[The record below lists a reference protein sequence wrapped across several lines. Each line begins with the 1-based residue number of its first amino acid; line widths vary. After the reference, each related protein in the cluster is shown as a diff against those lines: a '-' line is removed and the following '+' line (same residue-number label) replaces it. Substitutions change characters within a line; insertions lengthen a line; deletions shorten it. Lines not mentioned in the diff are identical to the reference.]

1 MPDDLKS
8 ATDLTGVLKQ
18 QLGED
23 GLTDDS
29 AKREF
34 HSQDIW
40 AKGHT
45 AEFVAS
51 PTSIEQLQAAVRT
64 AHDRGISL
72 NPRGGGYS
80 YTKGYTPDRDNVG
93 ILDMSKLNQVVEINT
108 ADMYVTVQA
117 GVTWAQLYEALK
129 PHNVRTPFWGPLSG
143 IGSTIGG
150 GLSQNNAFFGA
161 GKYGTTGE
169 SVLSIAVVLADGTL
183 VRTGTAG
190 TKNGKPFWRYYGP
203 DLTGLFCGDAGTLG
217 YKAEITFRLIPLP
230 KAEETA
236 SFEFES
242 RDACAEA
249 MTQMMREDI
258 ACEIFGFDP
267 NLTKVRLARASLVSD
282 AKALTN
288 VIRGQGSLL
297 KGLREGAKVALAG
310 RGFMD
315 KVDYSLH
322 VCVEGRSATGVKEDI
337 QVLKAIV
344 KELGGKEIE
353 NSIPKIIRANP
364 FGPMNNILGPQG
376 ERWVPIHGIVPA
388 SEGAET
394 WAEIEAGFDKIR
406 SELDGH
412 DILTGYLI
420 TSLGTT
426 GFLIEPVFIWPE
438 EIWPIHEHT
447 VGEEWLKKIK
457 RHKANPD
464 ATAVVEKARQVVLDV
479 FTKHAGA
486 HFQIGRTYPYREHR
500 DDATWALLE
509 AIKTAVDDK
518 GIVNPG
524 ALGFHPK

>member
-1 MPDDLKS
+1 MPHDLKTS
-8 ATDLTGVLKQ
+8 SVLPGILKQ
-18 QLGED
+18 QMGED
-23 GLTDDS
+23 SLKDDQDS
-29 AKREF
+29 REF
-34 HSQDIW
+34 MSQDIW
-40 AKGHT
+40 AKGAT
-45 AEFVAS
+45 ADFVAT
-51 PTSIEQLQAAVRT
+51 PESIEDMQTAIRAAYEK
-64 AHDRGISL
+64 GISL

-93 ILDMSKLNQVVEINT
+93 ILDMSKLNNVVEINT
-108 ADMYVTVQA
+108 DDMYVTVQT

-129 PHNVRTPFWGPLSG
+129 PHGVRTPFWGPLSG

-169 SVLSIAVVLADGTL
+169 SLLSITVILADGTL
-183 VRTGTAG
+183 VKTGTAG

-203 DLTGLFCGDAGTLG
+203 DLTGLFCGDAGALG
-217 YKAEITFRLIPLP
+217 YKAEATFRLIPLP

-236 SFEFES
+236 SFEFET
-242 RDACAEA
+242 RDACADA
-249 MTQMMREDI
+249 MAQMMREDI

-288 VIRGQGSLL
+288 VMKSQGSLL
-297 KGLREGAKVALAG
+297 KGLREGAKVAIAG

-322 VCVEGRSATGVKEDI
+322 VCVEGRSAKGVKEDI
-337 QVLKAIV
+337 QVLKDIV
-344 KELGGKEIE
+344 AKLGGKEIE

-376 ERWVPIHGIVPA
+376 ERWVPIHGIVPV
-388 SEGAET
+388 SEGKET
-394 WAEIEAGFDKIR
+394 WAEIEAGFDTI
-406 SELDGH
+406 SAELEKH
-412 DILTGYLI
+412 DILTGFLI

-426 GFLIEPVFIWPE
+426 GYLIEPVFIWPE

-447 VGEEWLKKIK
+447 VGEDWMKKIK
-457 RHKANPD
+457 RHKANPE
-464 ATAVVEKARQVVLDV
+464 ATAVVEKARQIVLDV

-486 HFQIGRTYPYREHR
+486 HFQIGRTYPYKEGREE
-500 DDATWALLE
+500 ATWKLVE
-509 AIKTAVDDK
+509 AIKDAVDEK

-524 ALGFHPK
+524 SLGLG

>member
-1 MPDDLKS
+1 MPDDLKTAS
-8 ATDLTGVLKQ
+8 DISGVLKQ
-18 QLGED
+18 QLGEA
-23 GLTDDS
+23 GLEDDQ
-29 AKREF
+29 AMREF
-34 HSQDIW
+34 MSQDIW
-40 AKGHT
+40 HKGDT
-45 AEFVAS
+45 ADFVAS
-51 PTSIEQLQAAVRT
+51 PSSIEELQIAVRA
-64 AHDRGISL
+64 AHERGISL

-80 YTKGYTPDRDNVG
+80 YTKGYTPDREHVG
-93 ILDMSKLNQVVEINT
+93 ILDMSRLTEIVEINT
-108 ADMYVTVQA
+108 DDMYVTVQA
-117 GVTWAQLYEALK
+117 GVTWAQLFEALK
-129 PHNVRTPFWGPLSG
+129 PLNVRTPFWGPLSG

-161 GKYGTTGE
+161 GKYGTTGD
-169 SVLSIAVVLADGTL
+169 SVLSITVVLADGTL

-190 TKNGKPFWRYYGP
+190 TKNGKPFWRHYGP

-217 YKAEITFRLIPLP
+217 YKADITFRLIPLP

-249 MTQMMREDI
+249 MARMMREDI

-267 NLTKVRLARASLVSD
+267 NLTRVRLARASLVSD

-322 VCVEGRSATGVKEDI
+322 LCVEGRSATGVKEDI
-337 QVLKAIV
+337 QVLKAIA
-344 KELGGKEIE
+344 KNLGGKEIE

-376 ERWVPIHGIVPA
+376 ERWVPIHGIVPT

-394 WAEIEAGFDKIR
+394 WAEIEAGFEAIR
-406 SELDGH
+406 AELDAH

-447 VGEEWLKKIK
+447 VGDEWMKKIK
-457 RHKANPD
+457 RHAANPE
-464 ATAVVEKARQVVLDV
+464 ATDIVKKGREIVLDV

-500 DDATWALLE
+500 DEATWALLE
-509 AIKTAVDDK
+509 SIKAAVDAK
-518 GIVNPG
+518 GIINPG
-524 ALGFHPK
+524 ALGFNAK

>member
-1 MPDDLKS
+1 MPDDLKTAS
-8 ATDLTGVLKQ
+8 ELSGVLKQ
-18 QLGED
+18 KLGAD
-23 GLTDDS
+23 GLSDDLNH
-29 AKREF
+29 REF
-34 HSQDIW
+34 MSQDIW
-40 AKGHT
+40 AKGAT
-45 AEFVAS
+45 AAFVAAPES
-51 PTSIEQLQAAVRT
+51 LEEMQAAVRA
-64 AHDRGISL
+64 AHERGISL

-80 YTKGYTPDRDNVG
+80 YTKGYTPDRDHVG
-93 ILDMSKLNQVVEINT
+93 ILDMSRLNKIIEINT
-108 ADMYVTVQA
+108 EDMYVTVQA

-129 PHNVRTPFWGPLSG
+129 PHRVRTPFWGPLSG

-169 SVLSIAVVLADGTL
+169 SLLSISVVLADGTL
-183 VRTGTAG
+183 VRTGTGG

-203 DLTGLFCGDAGTLG
+203 DLTGLFCGDAGALG
-217 YKAEITFRLIPLP
+217 YKAEATFRLIPLP

-236 SFEFES
+236 SFEFSS

-249 MTQMMREDI
+249 MAQMMREDI

-288 VIRGQGSLL
+288 VMKSQGSLL

-322 VCVEGRSATGVKEDI
+322 VCVEGRSKTGVKEDI
-337 QVLKAIV
+337 QVLKDIV
-344 KELGGKEIE
+344 AKLGGKEIE

-376 ERWVPIHGIVPA
+376 ERWVPIHGIVPT
-388 SEGAET
+388 SEGPAT
-394 WAEIEAGFDKIR
+394 WAEIEAGFAAMSD
-406 SELDGH
+406 ELEQH
-412 DILTGYLI
+412 DILTGFLI

-426 GFLIEPVFIWPE
+426 GYLIEPVFLWPE
-438 EIWPIHEHT
+438 EVWPIHEDT
-447 VGEEWLKKIK
+447 VGADWMNKIQ
-457 RHKANPD
+457 RHKANPE
-464 ATAVVEKARQVVLDV
+464 ATEVVAKARQVVLDV
-479 FTKHAGA
+479 FSKRGGA
-486 HFQIGRTYPYREHR
+486 HFQIGRTYPFKEGREES
-500 DDATWALLE
+500 TWKLVE
-509 AIKTAVDDK
+509 AIKQAVDEK

-524 ALGFHPK
+524 ALGLG

>member
-8 ATDLTGVLKQ
+8 TADAAAILKQ
-18 QLGED
+18 QLGEQ
-23 GLTDDS
+23 GLKDDQAS
-29 AKREF
+29 REF
-34 HSQDIW
+34 MSQDIW
-40 AKGHT
+40 AKGET
-45 AEFVAS
+45 ADFVAA
-51 PTSIEQLQAAVRT
+51 PTNVAEMQAAIR
-64 AHDRGISL
+64 AAYERGLSL

-80 YTKGYTPDRDNVG
+80 YTKGYTPDRANVG
-93 ILDMSKLNQVVEINT
+93 ILDLSKLTEIVEINT
-108 ADMYVTVQA
+108 EDMYVTVQA

-129 PHNVRTPFWGPLSG
+129 PLGVRTPFWGPLSG

-169 SVLSIAVVLADGTL
+169 SLLSITVVLADGTL
-183 VRTGTAG
+183 VKTGTAG
-190 TKNGKPFWRYYGP
+190 TRNGKPFWRYYGP
-203 DLTGLFCGDAGTLG
+203 DLTGLFCGDAGALG
-217 YKAEITFRLIPLP
+217 YKAEATFRLIPLP

-236 SFEFES
+236 SFEFSS

-267 NLTKVRLARASLVSD
+267 NLTRVRMARASIVSD

-288 VIRGQGSLL
+288 VMKNQGSIL

-310 RGFMD
+310 RGFME

-322 VCVEGRSATGVKEDI
+322 ICVEGRSQTGVQEDI
-337 QVLKAIV
+337 KVLKKIAAD
-344 KELGGKEIE
+344 LGGREIE

-376 ERWVPIHGIVPA
+376 ERWVPIHGIVPT
-388 SEGAET
+388 SEGPAT
-394 WAEIEAGFDKIR
+394 WAELDAGFAAMAD
-406 SELDGH
+406 EFEQH
-412 DILTGYLI
+412 DILTGFLI

-426 GFLIEPVFIWPE
+426 GYLIEPVFIWPE

-447 VGEEWLKKIK
+447 VGEDWLKKIK
-457 RHKANPD
+457 RHPVNPA
-464 ATAVVEKARQVVLDV
+464 ATAVVQKARNVVLDV
-479 FTKHAGA
+479 FSKRAAA
-486 HFQIGRTYPYREHR
+486 HFQIGRTYPFKETRSAE
-500 DDATWALLE
+500 TWQLVE
-509 AIKTAVDDK
+509 AIKKAVDGD

-524 ALGFHPK
+524 ALGLG